1 MRKMIGFLVGVLIN
15 ISLYGCGIGGFWMN
29 GNPFSSETKLY
40 GEHWV
45 KEGMTQES
53 RLDDTVACGSA
64 RTERLGFSAEKK
76 RLERR
81 PEEPDDAKAVGRLT
95 ERWVQCMKSKGYH
108 YEP

>member
-1 MRKMIGFLVGVLIN
+1 MLGACTFGNGRVCGPQTPAAYCDREAYMRLM
-15 ISLYGCGIGGFWMN
+15 Y
-29 GNPFSSETKLY
+29 PKLY

-64 RTERLGFSAEKK
+64 RTERLGFSDEKK

-81 PEEPDDAKAVGRLT
+81 PEESDDAKAVGRLT